1 MKYIDLINL
10 VGLNSYLDSIDL
22 GDSIVRGS
30 LEAYSCKAA
39 GSDKK
44 IMKSLDR
51 ELEILSTSAN
61 ANSGSHLLQHAGL
74 NIDSGATT
82 GTSYNSTSN
91 AAAYSLSP
99 SNNSYGVSPFGPLSS
114 SSSRKTMIYLIQ
126 TLNAS
131 FPDYDFSDSKPD
143 QFRREPS
150 LALVT
155 NSINTTFSGIIKNY
169 ATEFE
174 GKLWPTLDQEID
186 LDKCEIYSYIPE
198 SNDPFTEFG
207 ILWSFNYFFY
217 NRSMKRIIFF
227 KCKLLSKLPILDS
240 KNPKKMAE
248 MIDDEDIEDYYYNGG
263 DEDDFDMEMN

>member
-61 ANSGSHLLQHAGL
+61 KNNGLLGAGL
-74 NIDSGATT
+74 NIDSNTLGSTPTAAAM
-82 GTSYNSTSN
+82 GTSYN
-91 AAAYSLSP
+91 AAYSVSP

-207 ILWSFNYFFY
+207 IL
-217 NRSMKRIIFF
+217 
-227 KCKLLSKLPILDS
+227 
-240 KNPKKMAE
+240 
-248 MIDDEDIEDYYYNGG
+248 
-263 DEDDFDMEMN
+263 